1 MKNKI
6 SFLLIIFILLSCSK
20 DRDDEIVELTGDYE
34 ISDFIWKG
42 LNEFYYWQESITMLA
57 DSIDDNKNTY
67 TKLIS
72 ENSDPKPFFN
82 SLLSPK
88 DRFSIIVDDYVELQN
103 TLQGIVASNGMEF
116 GLSLQCSDCEE
127 VFGFVKY
134 VHPDSDAFNKNIKRG
149 NLFTHINGIKL
160 NKNNYR
166 ELLYNDGLVYEIS
179 LSVYENGIFNLTGDK
194 IELIKEENFQ
204 KNPIHV
210 NKIINYESNSIGYLM
225 YNQFLSDYNE
235 ELNEVFSNFK
245 SGNITDLILDL
256 RYNGGGSVS
265 NCVILSS
272 LITGQFTGEVFSKQ
286 NWNSKLN
293 DYWNSQNPDQLI
305 NKFVSSLSTGESLNS
320 LNLQNIYIITSNQ
333 SASASE
339 LLINGLDSHIQ
350 VIQVGDKTVGKN
362 VASITIHDYIDNDG
376 NKNPNHTYAM
386 QPIVLAIEN
395 SAGFSDYQ
403 DGLEP
408 DHFIKEVSNNLGVL
422 GSISDPLLL
431 NTINIISGSGRL
443 DINPE
448 NPFGEIIYDSEMK
461 NNQRL
466 IIETNILNFQK

>member
-1 MKNKI
+1 
-6 SFLLIIFILLSCSK
+6 
-20 DRDDEIVELTGDYE
+20 
-34 ISDFIWKG
+34 
-42 LNEFYYWQESITMLA
+42 
-57 DSIDDNKNTY
+57 
-67 TKLIS
+67 
-72 ENSDPKPFFN
+72 
-82 SLLSPK
+82 
-88 DRFSIIVDDYVELQN
+88 
-103 TLQGIVASNGMEF
+103 
-116 GLSLQCSDCEE
+116 
-127 VFGFVKY
+127 
-134 VHPDSDAFNKNIKRG
+134 
-149 NLFTHINGIKL
+149 
-160 NKNNYR
+160 
-166 ELLYNDGLVYEIS
+166 
-179 LSVYENGIFNLTGDK
+179 
-194 IELIKEENFQ
+194 
-204 KNPIHV
+204 
-210 NKIINYESNSIGYLM
+210 M

-265 NCVILSS
+265 NCVVLSS

-293 DYWNSQNPDQLI
+293 DYWDSQNPDQLI
-305 NKFVSSLSTGESLNS
+305 NKFVGSLSTGESLNS
-320 LNLQNIYIITSNQ
+320 LNLQYIYIITSNR

-350 VIQVGDKTVGKN
+350 VIQVGDTTVGKN

-408 DHFIKEVSNNLGVL
+408 DYFIKEVSNNLGVL

-443 DINPE
+443 DNNSE
-448 NPFGEIIYDSEMK
+448 NPFGEMIYDSEMK

-466 IIETNILNFQK
+466 IIETDIFNLLK